1 MKDLFNHIHPQTAI
15 AALNELSTRLQC
27 HTRHSYLYRGSEGNS
42 LRAQAQ
48 QNLRWHQLFRA
59 MNRRE
64 PA

>member
-1 MKDLFNHIHPQTAI
+1 MKKLFSHIDTQAAI
-15 AALNELSTRLQC
+15 AALHELSTRLQG
-27 HTRHSYLYRGSEGNS
+27 HTRHSYLYRGSEGNA

-59 MNRRE
+59 MNLRD

>member
-1 MKDLFNHIHPQTAI
+1 MKDLFNHIHPQMAI
-15 AALNELSTRLQC
+15 VVLNELSSRLQG

-48 QNLRWHQLFRA
+48 QNLRWHQLFCA